1 MSERAHEL
9 TIRDEVVL
17 RDIELLHVDSRVLG
31 VFHGLLGGCRGAT
44 CRHELRIAR
53 SALVLLFFFLLPL
66 ALLVRLLQRLL
77 PDGRHDEVEV
87 ALSLAVSD
95 LIEHDLRLDGD
106 SGRFTDEYALQALKH
121 LKDVDWVHA
130 SVLIMIAQLKHNC
143 RPTERQ
149 REVSIELSRLN

>member
-9 TIRDEVVL
+9 TIRDEVVF

-31 VFHGLLGGCRGAT
+31 VFHRLFGGCRGAT
-44 CRHELRIAR
+44 RRHELRIAR
-53 SALVLLFFFLLPL
+53 STLVLLFFFLLPL
-66 ALLVRLLQRLL
+66 ALLVRLLERLL

-87 ALSLAVSD
+87 ALSLAISD
-95 LIEHDLRLDGD
+95 LIEHDLRLDGN

-121 LKDVDWVHA
+121 LQNVDWVHA

-143 RPTERQ
+143 RTIKRQ
-149 REVSIELSRLN
+149 SEY